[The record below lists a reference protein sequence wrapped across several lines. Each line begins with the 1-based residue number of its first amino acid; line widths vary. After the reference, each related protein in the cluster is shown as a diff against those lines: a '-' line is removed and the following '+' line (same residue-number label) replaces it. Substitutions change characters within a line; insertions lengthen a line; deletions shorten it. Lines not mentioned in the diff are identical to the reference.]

1 MSIVLRN
8 GKQLMGLKKKRSIK
22 LMDLLEKEFK
32 DKNSTFRE
40 IMLDKNTGNFLLLL
54 ISMFSLILLLA
65 LFSK

>member
-1 MSIVLRN
+1 
-8 GKQLMGLKKKRSIK
+8 MGLKKKKSIK

-32 DKNSTFRE
+32 DKNSTFRA

-54 ISMFSLILLLA
+54 ISMFSLMLLMA

>member
-22 LMDLLEKEFK
+22 LIDLLKKEFD
-32 DKNSTFRE
+32 DKNSTFRA

-54 ISMFSLILLLA
+54 ISMFSLMLLMA

>member
-8 GKQLMGLKKKRSIK
+8 GKQLMGLKKKKSIK

-54 ISMFSLILLLA
+54 IFMFSLILLMA

>member
-8 GKQLMGLKKKRSIK
+8 GKQLMGLKKKKSINF
-22 LMDLLEKEFK
+22 MDLLEKEFK
-32 DKNSTFRE
+32 DKNSIFRE

-54 ISMFSLILLLA
+54 ISMFSIMLLMA

>member
-54 ISMFSLILLLA
+54 IFMFSLILLMA